1 MRSNIFL
8 ACVVLVSL
16 VSCQAADRPVR
27 QPGRPTSSPAVTPK
41 PAAPA
46 RLTVEGWGPLRIGM
60 TRAEVVAAAGDDAHP
75 DAVGGPDPES
85 CDQFRPARAP
95 EGMLVMIEHDRLTR
109 ITLSRGS
116 AVETEHGFHVGDAAA
131 EIKTA
136 LGARAVASPHEYGA
150 PPSEY
155 LTLWT
160 RPPTDPDP
168 RGIVYE
174 IGPDGRVMHVH
185 AGGSSIQYVEGCL

>member
-1 MRSNIFL
+1 LRSNVFL
-8 ACVVLVSL
+8 ACVVPVSL

-27 QPGRPTSSPAVTPK
+27 QPERPPSSRPVTP
-41 PAAPA
+41 APV
-46 RLTVEGWGPLRIGM
+46 RLTAEGWGPLRIGM

-95 EGMLVMIEHDRLTR
+95 EGMLVMIEHGRLTR
-109 ITLSRGS
+109 ITLSRGAS
-116 AVETEHGFHVGDAAA
+116 VETEHGFRVGDAAD
-131 EIKTA
+131 EIKAA
-136 LGARAVASPHEYGA
+136 LGARAVASPHAYGA
-150 PPSEY
+150 SPSEY

-160 RPPTDPDP
+160 RPPADPDP